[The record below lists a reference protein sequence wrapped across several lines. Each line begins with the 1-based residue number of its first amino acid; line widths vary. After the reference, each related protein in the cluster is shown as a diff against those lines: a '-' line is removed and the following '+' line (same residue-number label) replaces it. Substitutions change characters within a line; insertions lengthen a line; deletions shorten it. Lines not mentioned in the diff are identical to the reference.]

1 MTAGFWTLKRVL
13 LIGRRSIQVNK
24 SSLESEFTIQRL
36 FAAKEVQMEW
46 LWFMEEDQMISL
58 LLTIL
63 GDWEDIE
70 MEDGIGSRLHRKQI
84 KISLLEDT
92 SILVVL

>member
-1 MTAGFWTLKRVL
+1 M
-13 LIGRRSIQVNK
+13 VNK
-24 SSLESEFTIQRL
+24 SSLESEFIIQHL

-46 LWFMEEDQMISL
+46 LWFMEVDQMISL

-70 MEDGIGSRLHRKQI
+70 MEDGIG
-84 KISLLEDT
+84 
-92 SILVVL
+92 